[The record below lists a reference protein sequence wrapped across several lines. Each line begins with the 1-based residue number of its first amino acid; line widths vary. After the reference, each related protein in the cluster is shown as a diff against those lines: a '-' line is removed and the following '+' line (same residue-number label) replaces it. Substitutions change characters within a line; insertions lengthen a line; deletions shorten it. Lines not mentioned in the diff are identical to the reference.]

1 VGKQDV
7 FAGVLGLK
15 LLLEIKQVK
24 SILIIILTIT
34 VSLFFISSEI
44 IESDT
49 QENIILDTTYS
60 NLPILHLNGTPYEN
74 GFQHGQIMKSRI
86 HELVGLWKKDIEK
99 NYQISADVFIKVFL
113 SSTDYIP
120 SIKKWTPDLLEEIKG
135 ISDGS
140 GVDFNT
146 IFAFQLIDE
155 IWTNARLINI
165 PHHCTSVGINNY
177 KKDGSSNYI
186 AQNIDITP
194 FYHGFEILLD
204 IKVKNTDSR
213 KLVTT
218 FAGYIGAN
226 GLNKRIGISVN
237 SLSDLKS
244 SLNGLPVCCIVRG
257 VLEKKSFE
265 EAVNFIKTVKHASG
279 QNYIVGSNHDIISL
293 ECASDLLTEYWP
305 DSTKD
310 YTFHANR
317 PLTNNS
323 YHPAYLSNLKALY
336 GSIPESISFPD
347 PRLESIKN
355 LILNNKHISL
365 MTIKDALS
373 KKPICNSNTFV
384 STIMEFD
391 NDYSEL
397 RISPGKPD
405 STEYIVF
412 RIKK

>member
-1 VGKQDV
+1 MGKQDV

>member
-1 VGKQDV
+1 MKN
-7 FAGVLGLK
+7 
-15 LLLEIKQVK
+15 IY
-24 SILIIILTIT
+24 ITILTIT
-34 VSLFFISSEI
+34 VFYVFTSFV
-44 IESDT
+44 
-49 QENIILDTTYS
+49 NIGIDSKNDQILDTTYS

-74 GFQHGQIMKSRI
+74 GFQHGRIMKSRI
-86 HELVGLWKKDIEK
+86 VELVSLWKNDIEK
-99 NYQISADVFIKVFL
+99 RYQISADRFITIFL
-113 SSTDYIP
+113 DSTDYIP

-135 ISDGS
+135 ISAGS
-140 GVDFNT
+140 GIDFNT

-177 KKDGSSNYI
+177 KKDGSPNYI
-186 AQNIDITP
+186 AQNVDITR

-204 IKVKNTDSR
+204 IKDKNTDSR

-226 GLNKRIGISVN
+226 GLNKHIGITEN

-244 SLNGLPVCCIVRG
+244 SLNGLPVCCIARG
-257 VLEKKSFE
+257 VLEKTSFE
-265 EAVNFIKTVKHASG
+265 EAIDFIKTIKHASG

-293 ECASDLLTEYWP
+293 ECASDLITEYWP
-305 DSTKD
+305 DSTRN

-323 YHPAYLSNLKALY
+323 YHPFYLAYLKTLY
-336 GSIPESISFPD
+336 GSIPESISFSD
-347 PRLESIKN
+347 QRLESIKN
-355 LILNNKHISL
+355 IILNNQHISL
-365 MTIKDALS
+365 ETIKDALS

-384 STIMEFD
+384 STIMEFG
-391 NDYSEL
+391 NGYSEL

>member
-1 VGKQDV
+1 MGKQDV

-44 IESDT
+44 IKSDT

-86 HELVGLWKKDIEK
+86 HELVGLWKNDIEK
-99 NYQISADVFIKVFL
+99 RYQISADKFIRIFL
-113 SSTDYIP
+113 DSTDYIP
-120 SIKKWTPDLLEEIKG
+120 AIKKWTPDLLEEIKG
-135 ISDGS
+135 ISAGS
-140 GVDFNT
+140 GIDFNT

-177 KKDGSSNYI
+177 KKDGSPNYI

-204 IKVKNTDSR
+204 IKDKNTDSR

-226 GLNKRIGISVN
+226 GLNKHIGVTEN
-237 SLSDLKS
+237 TLSDLKS
-244 SLNGLPVCCIVRG
+244 SLNGLPVCCIARG
-257 VLEKKSFE
+257 VLEKTSFE

-293 ECASDLLTEYWP
+293 ECASDLVTEYWP
-305 DSTKD
+305 DSTKG

-336 GSIPESISFPD
+336 GSIPESISFSD

-355 LILNNKHISL
+355 IILNNKHISL

-373 KKPICNSNTFV
+373 IKPICNSNTFV

>member
-1 VGKQDV
+1 
-7 FAGVLGLK
+7 
-15 LLLEIKQVK
+15 VK

-34 VSLFFISSEI
+34 VSLSFISSEI

-49 QENIILDTTYS
+49 HEDIILDTTYS

-74 GFQHGQIMKSRI
+74 GFQHGKIMKNMI
-86 HELVGLWKKDIEK
+86 LELVGLWKKDIEK
-99 NYQISADVFIKVFL
+99 KYQISADKFIATFL
-113 SSTDYIP
+113 DSTDYIP

-135 ISDGS
+135 ISAGS
-140 GVDFNT
+140 GIDFNT

-177 KKDGSSNYI
+177 KKDGSPNYI

-194 FYHGFEILLD
+194 FYHGFEIILD
-204 IKVKNTDSR
+204 IKDKKTGSR

-226 GLNKRIGISVN
+226 GLNKHIGITEN
-237 SLSDLKS
+237 TLSDLKS
-244 SLNGLPVCCIVRG
+244 SLNGLPVCCIARG
-257 VLEKKSFE
+257 VLEKTSFE
-265 EAVNFIKTVKHASG
+265 EAIDFIKKIKHASG
-279 QNYIVGSNHDIISL
+279 QNYIVGSNRDIISL
-293 ECASDLLTEYWP
+293 ECASDLVTEYWP
-305 DSTKD
+305 DSTKN

-323 YHPAYLSNLKALY
+323 YHPAYMAYLKALY
-336 GSIPESISFPD
+336 GSIPESITFSD
-347 PRLESIKN
+347 ERLESIKK
-355 LILNNKHISL
+355 ISNNKHISL
-365 MTIKDALS
+365 ATIKDALS

-391 NDYSEL
+391 SDFSEL

>member
-1 VGKQDV
+1 MKNI
-7 FAGVLGLK
+7 F
-15 LLLEIKQVK
+15 IT
-24 SILIIILTIT
+24 ILTIT
-34 VSLFFISSEI
+34 VFYVFTSSVNNRI
-44 IESDT
+44 DVKKDVIP
-49 QENIILDTTYS
+49 DTTYS

-74 GFQHGQIMKSRI
+74 GFQHGRIMKNKI
-86 HELVGLWKKDIEK
+86 LELVGLWENDIEK
-99 NYQISADVFIKVFL
+99 RYQISADKFITTFL
-113 SSTDYIP
+113 DSTDYIP
-120 SIKKWTPDLLEEIKG
+120 AIKKWTPDLLKEIKG

-140 GVDFNT
+140 GIDFNT
-146 IFAFQLIDE
+146 ILAFQLIDE

-194 FYHGFEILLD
+194 FYHGFEMLLD
-204 IKVKNTDSR
+204 IQDKDSNSR
-213 KLVTT
+213 KLVAT

-226 GLNKRIGISVN
+226 GLNRYIGITEN

-244 SLNGLPVCCIVRG
+244 SLNGLPVCCIARG
-257 VLEKKSFE
+257 VLEKTSFK
-265 EAVNFIKTVKHASG
+265 EAINFIKTIKHASG

-293 ECASDLLTEYWP
+293 ECASDLVTEYWP

-323 YHPAYLSNLKALY
+323 YHPAYLAYLKALY
-336 GSIPESISFPD
+336 GSIPESISFSD
-347 PRLESIKN
+347 ERLESIKN
-355 LILNNKHISL
+355 IILNNQHISL

-384 STIMEFD
+384 STIMEFN

>member
-1 VGKQDV
+1 M
-7 FAGVLGLK
+7 
-15 LLLEIKQVK
+15 K

-49 QENIILDTTYS
+49 HEDIILDTTYS

-86 HELVGLWKKDIEK
+86 HELVGLWKNDIEK
-99 NYQISADVFIKVFL
+99 KYQIPADKFITIFL
-113 SSTDYIP
+113 DSTDYIP

-135 ISDGS
+135 ISAGS
-140 GVDFNT
+140 GIDFNT
-146 IFAFQLIDE
+146 ILAFQLIDE

-177 KKDGSSNYI
+177 KKDGSPNYI

-204 IKVKNTDSR
+204 IKDKNTDSR

-226 GLNKRIGISVN
+226 GLNKHIGITEN
-237 SLSDLKS
+237 TLSDLKS
-244 SLNGLPVCCIVRG
+244 SLNGLPVCCIARG
-257 VLEKKSFE
+257 VLEKTSFE
-265 EAVNFIKTVKHASG
+265 EAIDFIKTIKHASG

-293 ECASDLLTEYWP
+293 ECASDLITEYWP
-305 DSTKD
+305 DSTKN

-323 YHPAYLSNLKALY
+323 YHPVYLAYLKTLY
-336 GSIPESISFPD
+336 GSIPESISFSD
-347 PRLESIKN
+347 QRLESIKN
-355 LILNNKHISL
+355 IILNNQHISL
-365 MTIKDALS
+365 ETIKDAFS

-384 STIMEFD
+384 STIMEFG
-391 NDYSEL
+391 NGYSEL